1 MLVVMKRLLVLFSVL
16 LACGSAAGRALR
28 SAALLGLA
36 GCLLSSVAFAAVH
49 EKPAEPLH
57 ISHGAEVALTD
68 FLVPGKL
75 VIFDFT
81 SKFCGPCQAY
91 NGPLQLLHE
100 KRADIVVVKVD
111 INRPGVSG
119 IDWDSPVAQQ
129 FDLHSIPH
137 FKVYNPAGKL
147 IAEDKIVLGP
157 DGSPDRTL
165 SSASGRRMVDGLIND
180 LAR

>member
-1 MLVVMKRLLVLFSVL
+1 MKRFLALIAAAVLAISV
-16 LACGSAAGRALR
+16 SAAI
-28 SAALLGLA
+28 
-36 GCLLSSVAFAAVH
+36 H
-49 EKPAEPLH
+49 EKQPEPLH
-57 ISHGAEVALTD
+57 ISPGAEVALAD

-75 VIFDFT
+75 VVVDFT

-111 INRPGVSG
+111 INRPDVSG
-119 IDWDSPVAQQ
+119 IDWNSPVARQ

-147 IAEDKIVLGP
+147 IAEDKIVFGP
-157 DGSPDRTL
+157 DGRPDRTL
-165 SSASGRRMVDGLIND
+165 SSASGRRMVDGLING
-180 LAR
+180 L

>member
-1 MLVVMKRLLVLFSVL
+1 MKRLSVL
-16 LACGSAAGRALR
+16 VFALSFLAFASSAL
-28 SAALLGLA
+28 
-36 GCLLSSVAFAAVH
+36 AAVH
-49 EKPAEPLH
+49 EKQAEPLH

-137 FKVYNPAGKL
+137 FKVYNPTGKL
-147 IAEDKIVLGP
+147 IAEDKIVLGS

-165 SSASGRRMVDGLIND
+165 SSASGRRMVDGLING
-180 LAR
+180 LAQ